1 MQIFS
6 YDVKPRYDFKVIFPT
21 VDYKYFRGW
30 FQNQGDFNIIDREM
44 YGKVRVISPSI
55 WLQLKYKYPKNMK
68 TSYLS

>member
-6 YDVKPRYDFKVIFPT
+6 YDVKPRYDFKVNFPT

-30 FQNQGDFNIIDREM
+30 FQNQGDFNIIDRKM

-55 WLQLKYKYPKNMK
+55 WLDLFIISSKDADIRIY
-68 TSYLS
+68 